1 MIISSDNPVAN
12 YNATQIDNVKTL
24 TVSLSTE
31 IVKELDLPEGLT
43 VKGAV
48 SEDGKSISLSTENGT
63 AQIQGNFV
71 HASGDDVNV
80 RVLTKETPVKESKI
94 NNQPTSEAEL
104 SKVFD
109 NVSKKINKSEEFEK
123 LLTDL
128 KTVLES
134 NESSAFGEL
143 NVFEELPPV
152 KVNISHTDTNEQSF
166 AWEAPEAREL
176 EQAEEGSNSVDFGES
191 EINAG
196 EDEWI
201 GLQQFQDNDLDNLSI
216 NIEADVGEKDHIWL
230 QGKVQDNHGRF
241 SMWFDNP
248 GTAAYARQNISE
260 VAKKIES
267 TGVVLD
273 HLGISPFP
281 RDRVENPP
289 KTTFMVE
296 V

>member
-201 GLQQFQDNDLDNLSI
+201 GLQQFQDSDLDNLSV

>member
-48 SEDGKSISLSTENGT
+48 SEDGKSISLNTENGT

-71 HASGDDVNV
+71 HAAGDDVNV

-94 NNQPTSEAEL
+94 KNQPTSEAEL

-128 KTVLES
+128 KTVLEN

-143 NVFEELPPV
+143 NVFEDLPPV
-152 KVNISHTDTNEQSF
+152 KVSISQTDTNEQSF
-166 AWEAPEAREL
+166 AWEAPEAREF
-176 EQAEEGSNSVDFGES
+176 EQAEEGSNSVDFGEG

-196 EDEWI
+196 EEEWI
-201 GLQQFQDNDLDNLSI
+201 GLQQFQDSNLDNLSV

-230 QGKVQDNHGRF
+230 QGRVQDNHGRF

-289 KTTFMVE
+289 KTTFMIE

>member
-48 SEDGKSISLSTENGT
+48 SEDGKSISLNTENGT

-71 HASGDDVNV
+71 QAAGDDVNV

-94 NNQPTSEAEL
+94 KNQPTSEAEL

-128 KTVLES
+128 KTVLEN

-143 NVFEELPPV
+143 NVFEDLPPV
-152 KVNISHTDTNEQSF
+152 KVSISQTDANEQSF
-166 AWEAPEAREL
+166 AWEAPEAREF

-196 EDEWI
+196 EEEWI
-201 GLQQFQDNDLDNLSI
+201 GLQQFQDSDLDNLSV

-230 QGKVQDNHGRF
+230 QGRVQDNHGRF

-289 KTTFMVE
+289 KTTFMIE

>member
-43 VKGAV
+43 VKGVV
-48 SEDGKSISLSTENGT
+48 SEDGESISLNTENGT
-63 AQIQGNFV
+63 AQIQGNFFQ
-71 HASGDDVNV
+71 AAGDDVNV

-94 NNQPTSEAEL
+94 KNQPTSEAEL
-104 SKVFD
+104 NKVFD

-128 KTVLES
+128 KIVLES
-134 NESSAFGEL
+134 NESSVFGEL

-201 GLQQFQDNDLDNLSI
+201 GLQQFQDSDLDNLSV

>member
-48 SEDGKSISLSTENGT
+48 SEDGKSISLNTENGT
-63 AQIQGNFV
+63 AQIQGNFFQ
-71 HASGDDVNV
+71 AAGDDVNV
-80 RVLTKETPVKESKI
+80 RVLTKETSVKESKI
-94 NNQPTSEAEL
+94 KNQPTSEAEL
-104 SKVFD
+104 NKVFD

-128 KTVLES
+128 KIVLES
-134 NESSAFGEL
+134 NESSVFGEL

-152 KVNISHTDTNEQSF
+152 KVNISQTDTNEQSF
-166 AWEAPEAREL
+166 TWEAPEAREF

-201 GLQQFQDNDLDNLSI
+201 GLQQFQDSDLDNLSV

>member
-48 SEDGKSISLSTENGT
+48 SEDGKSISLNTENGT
-63 AQIQGNFV
+63 AQIQGNFFQ
-71 HASGDDVNV
+71 AAGDDVNV

-94 NNQPTSEAEL
+94 KNQPTSEAEL
-104 SKVFD
+104 NKVFD

-128 KTVLES
+128 KIVLES
-134 NESSAFGEL
+134 NESSVFGEL

-201 GLQQFQDNDLDNLSI
+201 GLQQFQDSDLDNLSV